1 MYSTKANVSSNV
13 RKLVL
18 IGILGALTVVLGLTP
33 LGFIPLGPV
42 SATTLHIPVIVAGII
57 EGPIVGALVGLI
69 FGLSSLFNA
78 ITKPTP
84 TSFMF
89 YNPLIS
95 ILPRVLIGVVSYYVY
110 NALKNGSDKRIK
122 IMLNLIWAGII
133 GFLCYGLYTA
143 ISAGDN
149 YKTGVNTVFIIS
161 SSVLAF
167 LMNKSVHNNFAIAVS
182 AFTGSFTNTV
192 LVLGGISL
200 FYAEQFGQNLNPPIS
215 ASAARSA
222 ISMIALTS
230 GFPEGIMAV
239 IIVSAIV
246 TAVKKSHI

>member
-69 FGLSSLFNA
+69 FGLSSLFN
-78 ITKPTP
+78 
-84 TSFMF
+84 
-89 YNPLIS
+89 
-95 ILPRVLIGVVSYYVY
+95 
-110 NALKNGSDKRIK
+110 
-122 IMLNLIWAGII
+122 
-133 GFLCYGLYTA
+133 A

-239 IIVSAIV
+239 IIVSAVV

>member
-57 EGPIVGALVGLI
+57 EGPVVGALVGLI

-95 ILPRVLIGVVSYYVY
+95 ILPRV
-110 NALKNGSDKRIK
+110 
-122 IMLNLIWAGII
+122 
-133 GFLCYGLYTA
+133 
-143 ISAGDN
+143 
-149 YKTGVNTVFIIS
+149 
-161 SSVLAF
+161 
-167 LMNKSVHNNFAIAVS
+167 
-182 AFTGSFTNTV
+182 
-192 LVLGGISL
+192 
-200 FYAEQFGQNLNPPIS
+200 
-215 ASAARSA
+215 
-222 ISMIALTS
+222 
-230 GFPEGIMAV
+230 
-239 IIVSAIV
+239 
-246 TAVKKSHI
+246 